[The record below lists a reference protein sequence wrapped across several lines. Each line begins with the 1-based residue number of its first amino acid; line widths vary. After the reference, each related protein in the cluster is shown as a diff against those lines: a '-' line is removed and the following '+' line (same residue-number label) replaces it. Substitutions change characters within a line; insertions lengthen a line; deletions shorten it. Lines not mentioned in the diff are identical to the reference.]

1 VFDVIFSTK
10 SSFTRIRNCFTVFH
24 KRDDDTG
31 SEVAEKGHDAEHHES
46 ADGEDV
52 GEHRKDGTAP
62 TDELEV
68 LDEKKEQPTS
78 EQKPRRGT
86 NVYKQRLLV
95 IFNSLKTLICCCFS
109 SFGLRGFMDMILCR
123 EPHGYETISNI

>member
-1 VFDVIFSTK
+1 MSSGCTRDILHTNERVSVVQVFWFGPLLGGPCGGALFDVIFSTK

-24 KRDDDTG
+24 KRDEDVEPETTD
-31 SEVAEKGHDAEHHES
+31 KGRDVEHHES
-46 ADGEDV
+46 AEGEEQ

-68 LDEKKEQPTS
+68 LDEKKDQPSS

-86 NVYKQRLLV
+86 NLYTVQRV
-95 IFNSLKTLICCCFS
+95 
-109 SFGLRGFMDMILCR
+109 
-123 EPHGYETISNI
+123 